1 MVPRYCDV
9 LLSFAFA
16 SMVATSALSHVET
29 SIYKVGQLD
38 VRSGCE
44 NGRIYKMGA
53 WGLNIFSN
61 DAALDFLHELRES
74 TFLSDLAAAL
84 ALRDGE
90 YIQDDEG
97 VRALIAAEIIA
108 SARDGGVEEVP
119 ERIRVLLADLPKPIL
134 KELAVAAR
142 VAVSRVLMGSET
154 TELRAEAGAEALVN
168 WKQELEELM
177 ERLS

>member
-1 MVPRYCDV
+1 
-9 LLSFAFA
+9 
-16 SMVATSALSHVET
+16 
-29 SIYKVGQLD
+29 
-38 VRSGCE
+38 
-44 NGRIYKMGA
+44 MGA

-61 DAALDFLHELRES
+61 DAALNFLHELRES
-74 TFLSDLAAAL
+74 TFSSDLAAAL